1 MLPRFNELKDGKLDT
16 TVIHRVEDLTPA
28 KP

>member
-1 MLPRFNELKDGKLDT
+1 MLSRFNELKDGKLDT
-16 TVIHRVEDLTPA
+16 TVIYRVEDLTPA